1 MANRN
6 VIYLLVVC
14 VSLTT
19 VVYCQEDLFD
29 DTFGADPGCKDP
41 WSTEWTRD
49 AGDCTKV
56 HFCVQGKKYWTI
68 SCNDTRVWSNTGHAC
83 VLPLSQWD
91 DCNQVITTPTIIKL
105 SLRLYAY
112 KPVAT
117 EALKKDYPQ
126 TGKNPTKK
134 SNNRAIPLLQL
145 YTMHHC
151 PSGYITRLFQQ
162 SDDERCVVPT
172 GMNPDPDNCAQFL
185 ACDNRTVVATMSCP
199 ENTLFSTRNNTCEL
213 SYMVA
218 DECRTRQIPSH
229 VSVTTASP
237 IIDKPC
243 EGTKNGDVSDPRNC
257 ARFYKCNYG
266 RVVARVKC
274 PSNSHFND
282 IEHKCDWRA
291 NVECG
296 SRPK

>member
-1 MANRN
+1 MATKSL
-6 VIYLLVVC
+6 ILLLVC
-14 VSLTT
+14 LISL
-19 VVYCQEDLFD
+19 YLACCQEDMFD

-49 AGDCTKV
+49 GADCTKV

-68 SCNDTRVWSNTGHAC
+68 TCNDTRVWSNTGHAC
-83 VLPLSQWD
+83 VLPFSQWD
-91 DCNQVITTPTIIKL
+91 DCNQVMTTPTI
-105 SLRLYAY
+105 
-112 KPVAT
+112 
-117 EALKKDYPQ
+117 
-126 TGKNPTKK
+126 N
-134 SNNRAIPLLQL
+134 
-145 YTMHHC
+145 
-151 PSGYITRLFQQ
+151 
-162 SDDERCVVPT
+162 DERCIEPS

-185 ACDNRTVVATMSCP
+185 ACTNRTVVATMSCP

-218 DECRTRQIPSH
+218 DECRTRSIPSH
-229 VSVTTASP
+229 ISVTTASP

-243 EGTKNGDVSDPRNC
+243 EGTKNGDVADPRNC

-274 PSNSHFND
+274 PSNSHFSD
-282 IEHKCDWRA
+282 IKHKCDWRA

-296 SRPK
+296 SRPEA